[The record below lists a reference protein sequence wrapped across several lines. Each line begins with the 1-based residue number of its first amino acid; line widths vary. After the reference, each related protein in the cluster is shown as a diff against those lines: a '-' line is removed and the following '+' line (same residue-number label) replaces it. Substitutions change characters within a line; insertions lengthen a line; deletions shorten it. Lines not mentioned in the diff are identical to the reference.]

1 MTPPP
6 PPGPPWDLPVA
17 EAPLAFV
24 DLEMTGLDAG
34 RDRVVEV
41 CIDRVVGGERRA
53 FLCTLVDPGERVG
66 GAAHVHG
73 LDAAQLAGAP
83 PFQDIARD
91 ALALL
96 DGAILVAHA
105 AVWDVRFLEAEF
117 QRAGITLELGHWLD
131 TLVLAR
137 RAFLYHSYS
146 LDALCRELAIDRGQA
161 HRAESDV
168 RALRAVFD
176 RCVALLAPVS
186 ARDLWE
192 VRIGE
197 RRARQAI
204 VDACEAAV
212 KHGAP
217 VVVTYRAARR
227 APEPLSMVL
236 VEVRSDLDPPR
247 VVGYQLPGRGRR
259 QLRADRILS
268 VLPPPAVAPPAE
280 QPQKFPRRSRHIP
293 SFSCTTRSEKEKSTH
308 SPSMASCTTGCQL
321 GTTKMSLGAHA
332 SDLSPIR
339 VRPRPSVTQKTVA
352 SVERYGFDLKPG
364 GSSWMNVAMV
374 GMA

>member
-1 MTPPP
+1 
-6 PPGPPWDLPVA
+6 LSQ
-17 EAPLAFV
+17 APLAFV
-24 DLEMTGLDAG
+24 DLEMTGLDAE

-53 FLCTLVDPGERVG
+53 FLCTLVNPGERVG

-73 LDAAQLAGAP
+73 LDAAQLSGAP
-83 PFQDIARD
+83 PFASIAGD
-91 ALALL
+91 ALAVLE
-96 DGAILVAHA
+96 GAILVAHA

-117 QRAGITLELGHWLD
+117 KRAGIASEVVNLVNWLD

-137 RAFLYHSYS
+137 RAFAFQSYS
-146 LDALCRELAIDRGQA
+146 LDSLCPKLGIERGQA

-168 RALRAVFD
+168 RALREVFE
-176 RCVALLAPVS
+176 RCATVLAPVS

-192 VRIGE
+192 VRVGE

-212 KHGAP
+212 KHGSP

-236 VEVRSDLDPPR
+236 LEVRSDLDPPR

-259 QLRADRILS
+259 QLRADRILR
-268 VLPPPAVAPPAE
+268 VVPPPAE
-280 QPQKFPRRSRHIP
+280 
-293 SFSCTTRSEKEKSTH
+293 T
-308 SPSMASCTTGCQL
+308 
-321 GTTKMSLGAHA
+321 
-332 SDLSPIR
+332 
-339 VRPRPSVTQKTVA
+339 
-352 SVERYGFDLKPG
+352 
-364 GSSWMNVAMV
+364 
-374 GMA
+374 

>member
-1 MTPPP
+1 VTPP

-24 DLEMTGLDAG
+24 DLEMTGLDVAH
-34 RDRVVEV
+34 DRVLELCVE
-41 CIDRVVGGERRA
+41 RVERGERKA
-53 FLCTLVDPGERVG
+53 FVCSLVDPGERVG

-73 LDAAQLAGAP
+73 IDAAALAGAP
-83 PFQDIARD
+83 RFEAIAPSVM
-91 ALALL
+91 AAL

-105 AVWDVRFLEAEF
+105 AVWDVRFLTAELR
-117 QRAGITLELGHWLD
+117 RAGIDARIEHWLD

-137 RAFLYHSYS
+137 RAFKFQSHS
-146 LDALCRELAIDRGQA
+146 LGALCRELGLDRGQA

-168 RALRAVFD
+168 RVLRAVFD
-176 RCVALLAPVS
+176 RCLAVLSPAS

-227 APEPLSMVL
+227 APEPISMVL
-236 VEVRSDLDPPR
+236 LEVRSDLDPPG

-259 QLRADRILS
+259 QLRTDRILR
-268 VLPPPAVAPPAE
+268 LEPAPPPATPPKAP
-280 QPQKFPRRSRHIP
+280 
-293 SFSCTTRSEKEKSTH
+293 
-308 SPSMASCTTGCQL
+308 
-321 GTTKMSLGAHA
+321 
-332 SDLSPIR
+332 
-339 VRPRPSVTQKTVA
+339 
-352 SVERYGFDLKPG
+352 
-364 GSSWMNVAMV
+364 
-374 GMA
+374 

>member
-1 MTPPP
+1 
-6 PPGPPWDLPVA
+6 
-17 EAPLAFV
+17 
-24 DLEMTGLDAG
+24 MTGLDAG

-41 CIDRVVGGERRA
+41 CIDRVERGERKA
-53 FLCTLVDPGERVG
+53 FVCALVDPGERVG

-73 LDAAQLAGAP
+73 IDAAALAGAP
-83 PFQDIARD
+83 RFEAIAHD
-91 ALALL
+91 VVAAL

-105 AVWDVRFLEAEF
+105 AVWDVRFLAAELK
-117 QRAGITLELGHWLD
+117 RAGVAARIDHWLD

-137 RAFLYHSYS
+137 RAFAFHSYS
-146 LDALCRELAIDRGQA
+146 LDALCRELVIDRGQA

-212 KHGAP
+212 EHAGP
-217 VVVTYRAARR
+217 VLVTYRAARR
-227 APEPLSMVL
+227 GPEPLTMVL
-236 VEVRSDLDPPR
+236 LEVRSDLDPPR

-259 QLRADRILS
+259 QLRADRILRIE
-268 VLPPPAVAPPAE
+268 PAPAPATP
-280 QPQKFPRRSRHIP
+280 
-293 SFSCTTRSEKEKSTH
+293 
-308 SPSMASCTTGCQL
+308 
-321 GTTKMSLGAHA
+321 
-332 SDLSPIR
+332 
-339 VRPRPSVTQKTVA
+339 
-352 SVERYGFDLKPG
+352 
-364 GSSWMNVAMV
+364 
-374 GMA
+374 